1 MKKCALPI
9 PSLRDAS
16 GAVALILVMWVMVI
30 LIAIVGEFSY
40 SMRTELNITRNFKE
54 EEEAYQSAL
63 AGIEL
68 AKIEILSAQ
77 EPYHV
82 YLNDEETLVLG
93 EEEEDEEPVREG
105 EMGKSTYSYTIIDE
119 NGKMNINTTTRQQL
133 KNIIRDSGIDITE
146 VDTIVDSIIDWR
158 DTNDLHLL
166 NGAEED
172 YYQSLDIPYS
182 SKDGPFDIIEELLL
196 IKGVTPEIFYGS
208 TDEEGEEEYTGI
220 AQYFSPWGSRKVNIN
235 TASREV
241 LDAVLGTTKADQ
253 IMKQRE
259 TGPILSALHGG
270 IVTST
275 IFTVLSTGK
284 NADGTIQRTIKA
296 TLRRSREKLEVIYW
310 NDNYIG

>member
-1 MKKCALPI
+1 
-9 PSLRDAS
+9 
-16 GAVALILVMWVMVI
+16 MVI

-63 AGIEL
+63 AGFEL
-68 AKIEILSAQ
+68 AKIEILSAE

-82 YLNDEETLVLG
+82 YLNDEETLVFR

-105 EMGKSTYSYTIIDE
+105 EMGKSTYSYTILDE
-119 NGKMNINTTTRQQL
+119 NGKMNINTATRQQL
-133 KNIIRDSGIDITE
+133 KNIISDAGIDVTE

-208 TDEEGEEEYTGI
+208 IGEEGEDGYTGI
-220 AQYFSPWGSRKVNIN
+220 AQYFSPWGSRRVNIN

-241 LDAVLGTTKADQ
+241 LDAVLGITKADQ

-259 TGPILSALHGG
+259 TGPILTALHGG
-270 IVTST
+270 VVTST

-296 TLRRSREKLEVIYW
+296 TLKRSGEKLEVIYW

>member
-16 GAVALILVMWVMVI
+16 GAVALMVI